1 MKLAVCGKGGS
12 GKSTIT
18 ALLAR
23 SFSKRG
29 FQVLVIDSDESNSG
43 LYRKLG
49 MKSSPIP
56 IMDMIGGRKGFKE
69 KKSAKIAVGSG
80 AASQDLLVDESLSIS
95 DIAPEHIAS
104 RNGISLVIVG
114 KIEQAMEGCACPM
127 GVVNRE
133 FLHKL
138 NLNSNQI
145 VIVDTEAG
153 LEHFGR
159 GLETTIDG
167 MVIVVDPSFE
177 SIDYA
182 EKAFSLAKASGIDN
196 IWVIINKA
204 NSDKTVEK
212 LQSLL
217 DSRNIPLTDHIDFD
231 DNIFETELEG
241 QSLVD
246 AAPIYDLDKVID
258 LIIKAGTKG

>member
-1 MKLAVCGKGGS
+1 LKLAICGKGGC

-23 SFSKRG
+23 SFSSKG
-29 FQVLVIDSDESNSG
+29 YQVLVIDSDESNSG

-49 MKSSPIP
+49 MESSPLP

-69 KKSAKIAVGSG
+69 KKSAIAVGG
-80 AASQDLLVDESLSIS
+80 ASASQDLLVDKSIS
-95 DIAPEHIAS
+95 IHDIAPEHISS
-104 RNGISLVIVG
+104 RDGISLIIVG

-138 NLNSNQI
+138 KLLPKEI

-159 GLETTIDG
+159 GLESTLDG
-167 MVIVVDPSFE
+167 IIIVIDPSFE

-182 EKAFSLAKASGIDN
+182 EKAFNLTRDSGINN
-196 IWVIINKA
+196 IWTVINKA
-204 NSDKTVEK
+204 NSQTTVDKLK
-212 LQSLL
+212 KLL
-217 DSRNIPLTDHIDFD
+217 DSRNIPLTTSINFD
-231 DNIFETELEG
+231 DSIFETELEG
-241 QSLVD
+241 KSLVD
-246 AAPIYDLDKVID
+246 TTVNDDLAQIVD
-258 LIIKAGTKG
+258 LIIKTGL

>member
-1 MKLAVCGKGGS
+1 LKLAVCGKGGS

-23 SFSKRG
+23 SFSLKG
-29 FQVLVIDSDESNSG
+29 YTVLVIDSDESNSG

-49 MKSSPIP
+49 MISSPIP

-69 KKSAKIAVGSG
+69 KKSSKFTVGGSSE
-80 AASQDLLVDESLSIS
+80 SQDLLPDESIMINEIS
-95 DIAPEHIAS
+95 PEHITS
-104 RNGISLVIVG
+104 RDGISLIIVG

-127 GVVNRE
+127 GVMNRE

-138 NLNSNQI
+138 SLSPNEI

-159 GLETTIDG
+159 GLETTLGGI
-167 MVIVVDPSFE
+167 IIIIDPSYE

-182 EKAFSLAKASGIDN
+182 EKAFNLTRETGINN
-196 IWVIINKA
+196 IWTIINKS
-204 NSDKTVEK
+204 NSPETVEK
-212 LQSLL
+212 LSKLL
-217 DSRNIPLTDHIDFD
+217 SDRKIPLTTSLNFD
-231 DNIFETELEG
+231 NNIFETELDG
-241 QSLVD
+241 KSLVD
-246 AAPIYDLDKVID
+246 ASLDNHLEKLVD
-258 LIIKAGTKG
+258 LIIKTG

>member
-12 GKSTIT
+12 GKSTVT

-23 SFSKRG
+23 SLSFKG
-29 FQVLVIDSDESNSG
+29 FKVLVIDSDESNSG

-49 MKSSPIP
+49 MPLSPIP

-69 KKSAKIAVGSG
+69 KKSAKITVGSTTE
-80 AASQDLLVDESLSIS
+80 SQDLLTDDAIS
-95 DIAPEHIAS
+95 MNDILKEHIAS
-104 RNGISLVIVG
+104 REGISLIIVG

-138 NLNSNQI
+138 SLASNEI

-159 GLETTIDG
+159 GLETTLDG
-167 MVIVVDPSFE
+167 IIIIVDPSFE

-182 EKAFSLAKASGIDN
+182 EKAYNLTRQTGINN
-196 IWVIINKA
+196 IWIIINKA
-204 NSDKTVEK
+204 NSPETVEK
-212 LQSLL
+212 LSKLL
-217 DSRNIPLTDHIDFD
+217 AERKIPLTTHIGFD

-241 QSLVD
+241 KSLVD
-246 AAPIYDLDKVID
+246 AQLENHLGKIVDM
-258 LIIKAGTKG
+258 IIKTG